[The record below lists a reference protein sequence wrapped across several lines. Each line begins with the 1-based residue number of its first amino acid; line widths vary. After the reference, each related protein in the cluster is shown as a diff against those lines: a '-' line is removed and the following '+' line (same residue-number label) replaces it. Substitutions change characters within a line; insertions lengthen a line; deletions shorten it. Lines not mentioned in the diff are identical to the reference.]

1 MSCAGVELFWI
12 YFLSRC
18 FATPVSSVYETP
30 FSLPSS
36 IHPARL
42 QGSAS
47 ALNDASKIQNRQKMC
62 KDTLGSNTIKISGL
76 LQIHTRT
83 SVSHL
88 CTP

>member
-1 MSCAGVELFWI
+1 MKQIEICTPHMSCADGELFWI

-18 FATPVSSVYETP
+18 CVTPVSSVYETP

-47 ALNDASKIQNRQKMC
+47 ALNGASKGQNGQR
-62 KDTLGSNTIKISGL
+62 NT
-76 LQIHTRT
+76 
-83 SVSHL
+83 
-88 CTP
+88 